1 MENLKDKKGLIQ
13 VYTGDGKGK
22 TTASIGLAIRAI
34 SYDFKVCF
42 ITFFK
47 PRHIFEQGQGRILRK
62 LGIDVY
68 NLIPEKLHSYRKRG
82 FEKGRKRCLE
92 SLSFIKKIFK
102 ENYDLLILDE
112 MNIVLRE
119 KFLKDEEILNLL
131 QKKPKELEIVLTGR
145 QASKLLI
152 ERADLVSEIRKI
164 KHPFDKG
171 IKERRGIDG

>member
-1 MENLKDKKGLIQ
+1 MKKGLIQ

-34 SYDFKVCF
+34 SYGFKVCF

-47 PRHIFEQGQGRILRK
+47 PRKIFEQGQGRILRK
-62 LGIDVY
+62 LGIKVH
-68 NLIPEKLHSYRKRG
+68 NLIPERLHSYRKRG
-82 FEKGRKRCLE
+82 FKQARERCLE
-92 SLSFIKKIFK
+92 ILTFIERVFE

-119 KFLKDEEILNLL
+119 GYLKDVEILGLV
-131 QKKPKELEIVLTGR
+131 KRKPKGLEVVFTGR
-145 QASKLLI
+145 GARETLI
-152 ERADLVSEIRKI
+152 EKADLVSDIRKI

-171 IKERRGIDG
+171 IKERKGIDG